1 MYKSRKDLENA
12 SYQLVTDLRHPKEG
26 IALAGMYK
34 KGGRIGI
41 VENGAEDNVLL
52 FDSVKAALK
61 FIRQE
66 YGFAYMRKAEY
77 MVRGG
82 SR

>member
-12 SYQLVTDLRHPKEG
+12 SYQLVTDLKRPKEG
-26 IALAGMYK
+26 IALACLYK
-34 KGGRIGI
+34 KGGRVGI
-41 VENGAEDNVLL
+41 VERGAQENVLL

-61 FIRQE
+61 FIRKE

>member
-12 SYQLVTDLRHPKEG
+12 SYQLITALRHPKEG
-26 IALAGMYK
+26 ISLAGLYK
-34 KGGRIGI
+34 KGGRVGI
-41 VENGAEDNVLL
+41 VENEGNVLL

-61 FIRQE
+61 FIRKE
-66 YGFAYMRKAEY
+66 YGFAHMRKAEY